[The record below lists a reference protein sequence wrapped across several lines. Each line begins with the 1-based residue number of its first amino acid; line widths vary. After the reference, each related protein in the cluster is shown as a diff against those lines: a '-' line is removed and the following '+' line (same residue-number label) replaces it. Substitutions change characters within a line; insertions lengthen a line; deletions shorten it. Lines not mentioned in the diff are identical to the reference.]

1 LEQVRAFL
9 TLEGVDMLL
18 LDNMNVETLREAV
31 QIVGGKL
38 WLEASGGITM
48 DTINAVAATGVNA
61 ISVGALT
68 HTVRALDLALD
79 LALDIE

>member
-1 LEQVRAFL
+1 
-9 TLEGVDMLL
+9 
-18 LDNMNVETLREAV
+18 
-31 QIVGGKL
+31 
-38 WLEASGGITM
+38 M

-79 LALDIE
+79 IE